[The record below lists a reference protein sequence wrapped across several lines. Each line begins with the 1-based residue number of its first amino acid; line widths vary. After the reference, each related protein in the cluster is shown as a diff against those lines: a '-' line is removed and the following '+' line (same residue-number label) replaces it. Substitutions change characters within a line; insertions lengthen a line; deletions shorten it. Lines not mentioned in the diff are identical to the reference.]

1 MVAVHSDLCRR
12 GYRALNGQV
21 WASRCGRIV
30 SEAPISPRQA
40 LDGMRGINNHGGRS
54 GPERGALRGCW
65 CGLRYTGQADPGCY
79 RCRTPHGR
87 ERQRTE
93 GACTRLLSA
102 PPPFPT
108 AGSRSRGCGGAGARG
123 FPPPKPPPSDLQAE
137 KMTIKRKKEGR
148 RPCAGV
154 PTSAGCE
161 TDGPDRGISAREP
174 ANLAG

>member
-30 SEAPISPRQA
+30 SEAPTCPRQA

-65 CGLRYTGQADPGCY
+65 CGLRYTEQADPGCY

-108 AGSRSRGCGGAGARG
+108 AGSRARDRGGAGARG
-123 FPPPKPPPSDLQAE
+123 FPPPKPPPPPCKPKTDDTTRSREPPTVCRCADLCRE
-137 KMTIKRKKEGR
+137 RDR
-148 RPCAGV
+148 RPR
-154 PTSAGCE
+154 P
-161 TDGPDRGISAREP
+161 RY
-174 ANLAG
+174 